1 MPLGLFGSSSKP
13 QPLTSIDSGGY
24 KERKDAPEKDGRGAV
39 LRLENTT
46 VTIEKKLAEGGFAIV
61 YLVVDK
67 NNRKYALKRQFINDD
82 NKQVDACRREF
93 QIVSSLKGHK
103 NIVSYVDHIL
113 TRNKSGIYDYMLL
126 TAYYKTSVLQLMND
140 RLSVGQSLRSSE
152 VLAIFCDMCEAV
164 ARLHHSVTPIIHRD
178 LKVENILVDERNR
191 AGPPIYV
198 LCDFGSATTKVLSSA
213 NYSISFIQ
221 DEVEKYT
228 TLSYRSPEM
237 IDLYCGKPIGTKADT
252 WAMGVML
259 YKLCYFCLP
268 FGESA
273 MAIQNGAFSFPSEP
287 DHPDSLKAI
296 IKCLLDADV
305 DRRPSIYQCSV
316 LAFAAAD
323 RVCPVR
329 NVRDCRKPSLSS
341 AVQSFLSSR
350 PYTLEDEAGK
360 GSRNAASSVEFSAD
374 VAPIVS
380 LAQDKPSTDP
390 AMQATSVQP
399 RLRPKPVISTS
410 KAAFSFLDVA
420 ASLKTMDTSEEI
432 SPADQTSKFVKSAG
446 VDVAQLPSSSVHPG
460 DLGFT
465 DLESAIPSADVA
477 ERRAIPSAPANANPF
492 SQLPHDVFTS
502 AALEESVSS
511 TSSLP
516 MTEKNTAP
524 CYLAHRRNTSDTSQ
538 IIRSAFKPY
547 SQWKGAA
554 NPLSNQMSLSS
565 TGLDGVSEKDKS
577 AMWNPFMAAPFGSS
591 QTMDDSHF
599 GKCFDELPRKSEK
612 EIGPD
617 LVDSSCDLD
626 RCSIDSSDPF
636 GAAPFVPFTDPLSTE
651 DDVVNESHDGVGSVG
666 SVSDLQERNA
676 DDDSEQDEQ
685 RMVARRRFSYENI
698 DGVGDD
704 ASSDSRGRTDH
715 DSTDE
720 ISKNEESSFDEF
732 NGDCESSQHTD
743 VVGIPSDDDCAGSRP
758 LLEDD
763 ALDNDEEEPFD
774 PAASPREADLISGN
788 AAKSLFVD
796 PNLVRQSARKN
807 TNPFLVSTSDDTPKI
822 SPVMRTAVES
832 FNWTTE
838 CKESFVPDCSNTVL
852 LQNYVPSQPHFDTVA
867 CEFAPATLP
876 RQSTPL
882 TAAPR
887 FVPKPPAPP
896 VPTEP
901 PSVTRP
907 PPSMA
912 LVAPARPA
920 PLVQHTMATVPIPSS
935 STVSACPISSRQPS
949 APEMVEKD
957 VQLHVLPVY
966 RSSVDSYDA
975 RPPVLVK
982 PAPPSFI
989 EGPKTPKPKKSKE
1002 KEKKRIDLVYS
1013 GSEVETDGSEAE
1025 MCTSTSS
1032 DKTSVT
1038 KKKKKTFPLLG
1049 SNPSV
1054 APLDLKMSSTSGAV
1068 LLKKSS
1074 AKKTGA
1080 ASSSSRKGSGGA
1092 LNASFVNSSFLSEDL
1107 DSPPAQQSLRL

>member
-24 KERKDAPEKDGRGAV
+24 KERKDAPEKDGRGTV

-103 NIVSYVDHIL
+103 NIVSYVDHVL

-296 IKCLLDADV
+296 IM
-305 DRRPSIYQCSV
+305 
-316 LAFAAAD
+316 
-323 RVCPVR
+323 
-329 NVRDCRKPSLSS
+329 
-341 AVQSFLSSR
+341 
-350 PYTLEDEAGK
+350 
-360 GSRNAASSVEFSAD
+360 
-374 VAPIVS
+374 APIVS

-612 EIGPD
+612 EIDQVHKVEMSKALYVIMDTIGPD

-676 DDDSEQDEQ
+676 HSAESFKDDDSEQDEQ

-698 DGVGDD
+698 DG
-704 ASSDSRGRTDH
+704 
-715 DSTDE
+715 
-720 ISKNEESSFDEF
+720 NEESSFDEF

-1074 AKKTGA
+1074 GKKTGA